1 MLNPVYARLGN
12 RGLRKIVGCLMIALV
27 AAGCRDAAAGSTPPV
42 GDSIVRI
49 HESPSPF
56 TEVEAG
62 GVTAMIPDRW
72 HPHPIAGASDA
83 QVGFIASP
91 NPEKWV
97 EGRPSNV
104 GMAAMWV
111 DGTRV
116 GVPSDYYY
124 LAANGPALDTLTGS
138 PECRATKHLVVLDNR
153 PSFAHGSPNSTGDYL
168 AIGEG
173 VCQTTDATT
182 RWAYFVAAPGYGPV
196 RTVGIPNSGLYMIVA
211 VMREGPGAA
220 ATVDSLIRRAE
231 FGGDSVKDFLAA
243 ARAA

>member
-1 MLNPVYARLGN
+1 
-12 RGLRKIVGCLMIALV
+12 LRKIVGCLVIALV
-27 AAGCRDAAAGSTPPV
+27 AAGCRDATAPSTSPLGP
-42 GDSIVRI
+42 SILRI

-72 HPHPIAGASDA
+72 HPQLFAGASDA
-83 QVGFIASP
+83 QQGFIASP
-91 NPEKWV
+91 KPGDWV
-97 EGRPSNV
+97 GGRAPIE

-111 DGTRV
+111 DGTRI

-124 LAANGPALDTLTGS
+124 LAATGPALDALTSS
-138 PECRATKHLVVLDNR
+138 PQCNSTKHRTLVDHR
-153 PSFAHGSPNSTGDYL
+153 PSFADGLPNSPGDYV

-173 VCQTTDATT
+173 VCQTSDATT

-196 RTVGIPNSGLYMIVA
+196 RTVGIPSSGLYMIVA
-211 VMREGPGAA
+211 VMRDVPGAA
-220 ATVDSLIRRAE
+220 AVLDTLVRGTQ
-231 FGGDSVKDFLAA
+231 FGGDSVSDFIAA

>member
-1 MLNPVYARLGN
+1 M
-12 RGLRKIVGCLMIALV
+12 GCLVIAMV
-27 AAGCRDAAAGSTPPV
+27 AAGCRDATAPSTSPLGP
-42 GDSIVRI
+42 SILRI

-72 HPHPIAGASDA
+72 HPQLFAGASDA
-83 QVGFIASP
+83 QQGFIASP
-91 NPEKWV
+91 KPGDWV
-97 EGRPSNV
+97 GGRAPIE

-111 DGTRV
+111 DGTRI

-124 LAANGPALDTLTGS
+124 LAATGPALDALTSS
-138 PECRATKHLVVLDNR
+138 PQCNSTKHRTLVDHR
-153 PSFAHGSPNSTGDYL
+153 PSFADGLPNSPGDYV

-173 VCQTTDATT
+173 VCQTSDATT

-196 RTVGIPNSGLYMIVA
+196 RTVGIPSSGLYMIVA
-211 VMREGPGAA
+211 VMRDVPGAA
-220 ATVDSLIRRAE
+220 AVLDTLVRGTQ
-231 FGGDSVKDFLAA
+231 FGGDSVSDFIAA

>member
-1 MLNPVYARLGN
+1 
-12 RGLRKIVGCLMIALV
+12 LRKIVGCLVIALV
-27 AAGCRDAAAGSTPPV
+27 AAGCRDATAPSTSPLGP
-42 GDSIVRI
+42 SILRI

-72 HPHPIAGASDA
+72 HPQLFVGASDA
-83 QVGFIASP
+83 QQGFIASP
-91 NPEKWV
+91 KPGDWV
-97 EGRPSNV
+97 GGRAPIE

-111 DGTRV
+111 DGTRI

-124 LAANGPALDTLTGS
+124 LAATGPALDALTSS
-138 PECRATKHLVVLDNR
+138 PQCNSTKHRTLVDHR
-153 PSFAHGSPNSTGDYL
+153 PSFADGLPNSPGDYV

-173 VCQTTDATT
+173 VCQTSDATT

-196 RTVGIPNSGLYMIVA
+196 RTVGIPSSGLYMIVA
-211 VMREGPGAA
+211 VMRDVPGAA
-220 ATVDSLIRRAE
+220 AVLDTLVRGTQ
-231 FGGDSVKDFLAA
+231 FGGDSVSDFIAA